1 MKKRKERD
9 LEDGEASPKKPKVV
23 SVAEGNKNNDASAA
37 DLFRAVKSF
46 LKDEQTRLLGLFHFI
61 VNTEED
67 QCTVC
72 LCVI

>member
-9 LEDGEASPKKPKVV
+9 LEDGEASPKKPKID
-23 SVAEGNKNNDASAA
+23 SVAEGNKNNDASAS
-37 DLFRAVKSF
+37 DLFRAVRS
-46 LKDEQTRLLGLFHFI
+46 LLRNEQTRLLGLFHFI

-72 LCVI
+72 LCVT

>member
-9 LEDGEASPKKPKVV
+9 LEDGEASPKKPKIV
-23 SVAEGNKNNDASAA
+23 SVAEGNKNNDASVAG
-37 DLFRAVKSF
+37 LFRAVKSL
-46 LKDEQTRLLGLFHFI
+46 LKDEHTRLLGLFHFI

-72 LCVI
+72 LCVT